1 MVKIVSRSGLTGR
14 EKFTIAGLAAGLK
27 RGQKLTVRAELEG
40 KVTEFETLARV
51 DTPDDVEFI
60 KHGGILPLTLRELLQ
75 SLSGQCIRRK
85 RYQI

>member
-1 MVKIVSRSGLTGR
+1 
-14 EKFTIAGLAAGLK
+14 LK
-27 RGQKLTVRAELEG
+27 RGQKLKVRAELDG

-75 SLSGQCIRRK
+75 HPAS
-85 RYQI
+85 